1 MNLFQ
6 LFKNVSP
13 FVKPYKWL
21 VFITLVLTLIGSL
34 MAQVN
39 AIVLDWTVDEVNG
52 LITAGEKWGQRA
64 AHIIILISSVLLGKE
79 ILSAGI
85 TFAQN
90 YFGERMRIYVSRDL
104 AQSVIEKVLTFK
116 MAFFNSGD
124 NATGKLQARIDQ
136 GVSSLSRTVQN
147 FFIDLLPLFTS
158 ALLALILMFVANVY
172 VGLVALAIV
181 PIYFWITYRQ
191 ARRLKGWRREMRSHL
206 ETKSQGIKNIIDSIN
221 VIKSFNREQI
231 EAQKQLDIQNQV
243 TENQM
248 KTRKVAFYYNGVKS
262 FVKQVG
268 TVLVIILTAYLVLI
282 DYPGM
287 TIGKIMYHV
296 MLFSNVIAPITQL
309 QRIFDDV
316 NDALIY
322 AEGFFGILNSEEEV
336 EPSGSYRP
344 EKIHG
349 KFEIK
354 HVDFTYPNGNQA
366 LFDVNMT
373 IDPGKITALV
383 GLSGAGKSTIVNL
396 LDKFYEPQVGQILL
410 DGVDLREY
418 DTQYLRENIGL
429 VLQKN
434 HIFDGTIEENILY
447 GNPKASHEDVVE
459 AAKKSHLYDQVMELP
474 KQFDNNAADL
484 SGGQQQRVA
493 IARMFLKNPPI
504 IFLDEPTASLDAI
517 ATEQIKN
524 SIDAIK
530 KDRTV
535 IIISHSI
542 SQIIDADYIYALQQ
556 GRVEE
561 DGDPDSIYKKG
572 GIYKDI
578 IDASARSLNIE
589 KIARTIED
597 KNYPCRDAIDRVSTF
612 LIHFSNAFFSTNP
625 NIFYF
630 SRFYERHE
638 NRITSKHRNKK
649 TYQFLET
656 NRYDY
661 HRYYYLFGAYHWN
674 KYVA

>member
-1 MNLFQ
+1 MNLIN
-6 LFKNVSP
+6 LFKNIRP
-13 FVKPYKWL
+13 FVRPYRWL
-21 VFITLVLTLIGSL
+21 VIITLVLTLIGSL

-39 AIVLDWTVDEVNG
+39 AIVLDRTVDAINA
-52 LITAGEKWGQRA
+52 LIGTDFTWGQA
-64 AHIIILISSVLLGKE
+64 ARILTIISIVLLGKE
-79 ILSAGI
+79 LLSVLI

-90 YFGERMRIYVSRDL
+90 YYGERMRIFVSRDL
-104 AQSVIEKVLTFK
+104 SQSVIEKVLTFK
-116 MAFFNSGD
+116 MAYFNTD
-124 NATGKLQARIDQ
+124 ENATGKLQARIDQ

-158 ALLALILMFVANVY
+158 ALLALILMFAANVY
-172 VGLVALAIV
+172 VGLVALGIV
-181 PIYFWITYRQ
+181 PVYFWITYRQ

-221 VIKSFNREQI
+221 VIKSFNREKI

-243 TENQM
+243 TDNQV
-248 KTRKVAFYYNGVKS
+248 KTRRVAFYYNGLKS
-262 FVKQVG
+262 FVRQVG
-268 TVLVIILTAYLVLI
+268 TVLVIILTAFLVLKG
-282 DYPGM
+282 YPGM

-322 AEGFFGILNSEEEV
+322 AEGFFGILNSDDQV

-349 KFEIK
+349 KFELR

-366 LFDVNMT
+366 LWDIDMT
-373 IDPGKITALV
+373 IEPGKITALV

-396 LDKFYEPQVGQILL
+396 LDKFYEPQVGEILL

-418 DTQYLRENIGL
+418 DTQYLRDNIGL

-434 HIFDGTIEENILY
+434 HIFDGTIEENIRY
-447 GNPKASHEDVVE
+447 GRPDATFEEVVE
-459 AAKKSHLYDQVMELP
+459 AARKAYIYDQVVALP
-474 KQFDNNAADL
+474 KGFENKASDL
-484 SGGQQQRVA
+484 SGGQQQRIA

-517 ATEQIKN
+517 ATEQIKA

-535 IIISHSI
+535 IMISHSI
-542 SQIIDADYIYALQQ
+542 SQIIDSDVIYALQK

-561 DGDPDSIYKKG
+561 SGDPDEVYRAG
-572 GIYKDI
+572 GIYKQI
-578 IDASARSLNIE
+578 VDASARSLNVE
-589 KIARTIED
+589 KLARTID
-597 KNYPCRDAIDRVSTF
+597 SDRDGR
-612 LIHFSNAFFSTNP
+612 FF
-625 NIFYF
+625 
-630 SRFYERHE
+630 
-638 NRITSKHRNKK
+638 
-649 TYQFLET
+649 
-656 NRYDY
+656 D
-661 HRYYYLFGAYHWN
+661 
-674 KYVA
+674 